1 MRREGISSILVVD
14 ENRRLQG
21 YVTADNASDARKKE
35 ITDIK
40 EILQTDILRVT
51 PDTPMQDIFS
61 MIYDTPVPIAVVEDN
76 GRLNGIIVRG
86 AVLAALANDGEVNLN
101 A

>member
-1 MRREGISSILVVD
+1 
-14 ENRRLQG
+14 
-21 YVTADNASDARKKE
+21 
-35 ITDIK
+35 
-40 EILQTDILRVT
+40 
-51 PDTPMQDIFS
+51 